1 MDGQDQAAASKRAA
15 ALNQEGADL
24 LDRYQ
29 RTGDTGT
36 LDEATELMR
45 RAVNA
50 APDGSP
56 DQGVLLSNLGQALGL
71 LLARHSGSA
80 SNARVSPGPWM
91 S

>member
-36 LDEATELMR
+36 LDEATELS
-45 RAVNA
+45 A
-50 APDGSP
+50 
-56 DQGVLLSNLGQALGL
+56 GQ
-71 LLARHSGSA
+71 
-80 SNARVSPGPWM
+80 
-91 S
+91 